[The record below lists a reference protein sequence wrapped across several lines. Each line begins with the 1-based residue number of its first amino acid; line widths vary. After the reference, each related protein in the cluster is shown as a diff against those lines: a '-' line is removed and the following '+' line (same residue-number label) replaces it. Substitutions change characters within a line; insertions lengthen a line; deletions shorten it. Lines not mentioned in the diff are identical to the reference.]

1 MTMGP
6 TLWGIPEGRNS
17 KNKEMGACRTCLGD
31 QIAMSRGPRARGRKR
46 QKLKSEN
53 FMSGQFIKHL
63 LGVRAG
69 DMEAQ
74 RGGILSVLFTTVSPV
89 PRKVAGKQEAFSS

>member
-63 LGVRAG
+63 LGEGLETWRPK
-69 DMEAQ
+69 
-74 RGGILSVLFTTVSPV
+74 GGEFCLFCSLLYPQCLE
-89 PRKVAGKQEAFSS
+89 K